1 MSWWNKKK
9 NTEAIKS
16 ITPTL
21 GRKLTDAYKKK
32 LKMRRRGKNGK

>member
-1 MSWWNKKK
+1 MSWWNKKQ

-21 GRKLTDAYKKK
+21 GGKLTEAYKKK
-32 LKMRRRGKNGK
+32 VRQKKNGKRK